1 MGACDNSAKNIMKP
15 KTFFGISPTIQNQI
29 YMSQAP
35 NNKIKLEFSIEGCD
49 INEKYQIMAEFL
61 NSNIQPFCTE
71 TVKSHQNLIIFNSCY
86 ICEYLFH
93 QPQMMR
99 FSIIKNGKNIGSLTP
114 YLGMII
120 GSQNST

>member
-1 MGACDNSAKNIMKP
+1 MGACDCSAKTIVKP
-15 KTFFGISPTIQNQI
+15 KTFFGISPTIQNQVN
-29 YMSQAP
+29 SAQTA
-35 NNKIKLEFSIEGCD
+35 NNKVKLEFSIEECD
-49 INEKYQIMAEFL
+49 IDKKYQVMAEFL

-71 TVKSHQNLIIFNSCY
+71 TVRSNQNLIIFNSCY
-86 ICEYLFH
+86 LCEYFFQ